1 MSISRPTP
9 ISRPKRL
16 ARLAACTALALSAG
30 TLGASPALAADKPS
44 APAGAA
50 KSRPAMPWLG
60 SAKSTYATTPAK
72 SRMDY
77 DRDGLPDLVWRHV
90 SGTSQ
95 SFMTSS
101 TSDTSERFTIDGD
114 DVETVKDVIPV
125 GNVRGTA
132 APEVLTLSFDGRLS
146 LHPAGK
152 SGAGA
157 AIWSGYGWQIY
168 NRVIAAG
175 DLTKDGRM
183 DVLAR
188 TPGGSLYLYKG
199 NGATSGNP
207 FGTRIHVGTGWGS
220 YDQII
225 GTNDLDR
232 DGIGD
237 LLARTT
243 AGDLWFYKGTGSSS
257 TPFKARVKVG
267 PGWGAYNQI
276 VATDDLSGD
285 GRADI
290 MARTYAGSVY
300 VYLSTGSGRF
310 STRHFWQSGWEDTE
324 FFLGS
329 GITANYGRHSLL
341 ARGTDGKIY
350 QYLTKA
356 NGSFYEK
363 DDTGFQIPTAK
374 MTGAAG
380 LDKVNWVSPVEITVG
395 GLYVHRGNVS
405 QLAAGIP
412 GNAVNITGPGD
423 LTGDGRGDLLNVT
436 STGYLDLYAG
446 DGTGKAYKTAVRVG
460 SGWGTYN
467 KLVGGGDFTGDG
479 RPDLI
484 ARTSGGTL
492 YLYPGTGNASAPFG
506 SRVTVGTGWNTY
518 NQIASPGDL
527 TGDGRADL
535 VARDSG
541 GNLYRYMATGK
552 TGTSTFGARVLLG
565 SGWNTFEGLY

>member
-1 MSISRPTP
+1 MALVRT
-9 ISRPKRL
+9 SRPKRL

-30 TLGASPALAADKPS
+30 TLGASPALAVDKPS

-50 KSRPAMPWLG
+50 QPTYQPPKER
-60 SAKSTYATTPAK
+60 AKSAYATVPAK

-77 DRDGLPDLVWRHV
+77 DRDGIPDLVFRGI
-90 SGTSQ
+90 SGWTSA
-95 SFMTSS
+95 FMS
-101 TSDTSERFTIDGD
+101 TNDDASEFTLHNDQ
-114 DVETVKDVIPV
+114 VETVKDVIPV
-125 GNVRGTA
+125 GNVRGTS
-132 APEVLTLSFDGRLS
+132 APELLTLSFDGRLS
-146 LHPAGK
+146 LHPTTKA
-152 SGAGA
+152 GAGA
-157 AIWSGYGWQIY
+157 PLWSGYGWQIY

-207 FGTRIHVGTGWGS
+207 FGTRIHVGTGWGA
-220 YDQII
+220 YDQLV

-257 TPFKARVKVG
+257 APFRARVKVG

-276 VATDDLSGD
+276 AAVDDLDGD

-290 MARTYAGSVY
+290 IARTYAGSIY
-300 VYLSTGSGRF
+300 GYFSTGSGRF
-310 STRHFWQSGWEDTE
+310 SARQYFGNGWQDTE

-341 ARGTDGKIY
+341 ARGNDGRIY
-350 QYLTKA
+350 QYVTKA
-356 NGSFYEK
+356 DGKFFPK
-363 DDTGFQIPTAK
+363 DETSFQIPTAK
-374 MTGAAG
+374 MTGATG
-380 LDKVNWVSPVEITVG
+380 LDVVNWVSPVEITVG
-395 GLYVHRGNVS
+395 GLYVHRGAGS

-412 GNAVNITGPGD
+412 GNAVNVTGPGD

-446 DGTGKAYKTAVRVG
+446 DGTGKAYKAAVRVG

-484 ARTSGGTL
+484 ARSGGTL
-492 YLYPGTGNASAPFG
+492 YLYPGTGNATAPFG
-506 SRVTVGTGWNTY
+506 ARVTVGTGWNTY

-535 VARDSG
+535 VARDAG